1 MNRNSN
7 LYNQLIGIEERH
19 MQKECRQLDEAESI
33 YVYTRNQFS
42 RETKRLLDHD
52 EALTF
57 KYKMIQLAKIS
68 KDCFNRLNCEWSE
81 FADIRL
87 KDIKNNIKQK

>member
-1 MNRNSN
+1 M
-7 LYNQLIGIEERH
+7 
-19 MQKECRQLDEAESI
+19 
-33 YVYTRNQFS
+33 F
-42 RETKRLLDHD
+42 DHD

-57 KYKMIQLAKIS
+57 KYKMIQLARIS

-87 KDIKNNIKQK
+87 RDIKKNISLSN